1 MKLVRKIR
9 GKAASLPPN
18 RKCPSPKGVAVSA
31 APPPLRVLL
40 VDDDPAFAE
49 LITCVLSLD
58 GVDVLGHAHDGA
70 EGVELTLELEPDVVV
85 MDVRMPR
92 MDGLEATR
100 RIVGAVPGARVL
112 VVSSSKDPD
121 DVERA
126 RDAGAAGYLPKDR
139 AATELCEWLG
149 LLRPARPSP
158 EPRTAPAR
166 AWGWQTLQIAAR

>member
-1 MKLVRKIR
+1 MF
-9 GKAASLPPN
+9 
-18 RKCPSPKGVAVSA
+18 A
-31 APPPLRVLL
+31 APPPLRVVL

-49 LITCVLSLD
+49 LITCVLMLE

-112 VVSSSKDPD
+112 VVSSSKDPE

-139 AATELCEWLG
+139 AATELGEWLE
-149 LLRPARPSP
+149 LLRPAPPVRES
-158 EPRTAPAR
+158 RTVASH
-166 AWGWQTLQIAAR
+166 AWSWKVLQVATQ